1 MLLPVSMPI
10 LQTKRLLLRP
20 YASTDAP
27 TVQRLAGDREVAAT
41 AMNIPHPY
49 EDGVAEAWIETRAP
63 KWEAREALVLA
74 VTSEADGLLGT
85 MSLQLAL
92 AHRRAELGYW
102 IGVPFWNRG
111 YATEAAGAIVTY
123 GFDELGLNRIEAHHF
138 TRNPASGRV
147 MEKVGMTRE
156 GILRQ
161 RVLKGDKLEDLA
173 LYAILRSDRPEG

>member
-1 MLLPVSMPI
+1 MSMPI
-10 LQTKRLLLRP
+10 LETSRLVLRP
-20 YASTDAP
+20 FVPADAP
-27 TVQRLAGDREVAAT
+27 IVQRLAGDREVAAT

-63 KWEAREALVLA
+63 KWETREALVLA
-74 VTSEADGLLGT
+74 VTSEAEGLVGT

-111 YATEAAGAIVTY
+111 YATEAAGAVITY
-123 GFDELGLNRIEAHHF
+123 GFDELGLNRIEARHF
-138 TRNPASGRV
+138 TFNPASGRV
-147 MEKVGMTRE
+147 LEKVGMAHE

-173 LYAILRSDRPEG
+173 LYAILRSDRPE